1 MTVSA
6 SSEGN
11 LPTLLNQSL
20 LEIFFLKKKDRR
32 TYYRDSRNFR
42 RPNQQ
47 FKRKVAVMNLNT
59 DSLFVYF
66 KIQTK
71 LKSQAKHLKKKK
83 QGENV
88 QNNPVV
94 FSATFLVKS

>member
-1 MTVSA
+1 
-6 SSEGN
+6 
-11 LPTLLNQSL
+11 
-20 LEIFFLKKKDRR
+20 
-32 TYYRDSRNFR
+32 
-42 RPNQQ
+42 
-47 FKRKVAVMNLNT
+47 MNLNT

-66 KIQTK
+66 TIQTK

>member
-1 MTVSA
+1 
-6 SSEGN
+6 
-11 LPTLLNQSL
+11 
-20 LEIFFLKKKDRR
+20 
-32 TYYRDSRNFR
+32 
-42 RPNQQ
+42 
-47 FKRKVAVMNLNT
+47 MNLNT

-71 LKSQAKHLKKKK
+71 LKSQAKHLLKKK